1 MLSQPAVVKED
12 YSGPSLIRLNLMPS
26 SLLLLLLEDQ
36 LVVFN
41 MNGFESAVAIERWK

>member
-26 SLLLLLLEDQ
+26 SLLLLLEDQ